1 MSTIEINKIVGA
13 ILLSALLA
21 MVIGIVGNALVS
33 PKQHHGAAVHVPEAS
48 TVTAEA
54 KPEKQVPFPQLL
66 AAADPKKGAKIF
78 NKCKSCHTAEK
89 GGKNKI
95 GPDLWNV
102 VGRKRGSFPG
112 FSYSSAMKEKGGSW
126 TYETLNKF
134 LTKPK
139 DFVPGTKM
147 TFAGLSKATDRAAV
161 IAYLRTMS
169 DSPKPLP

>member
-13 ILLSALLA
+13 ILMSLLLV

-48 TVTAEA
+48 TATAEA

-66 AAADPKKGAKIF
+66 AAADPKAGAKVF
-78 NKCKSCHTAEK
+78 NKCKSCHSAEK

-95 GPDLWNV
+95 GPDLWDV

-112 FSYSSAMKEKGGSW
+112 FSYSSGMTEKGGSW
-126 TYETLNKF
+126 SYEDLNHF
-134 LTKPK
+134 LKKPK
-139 DFVPGTKM
+139 DFIKGTKM
-147 TFAGLSKATDRAAV
+147 TFAGLSKAADRAAV
-161 IAYLRTMS
+161 IAYLRMQS